1 MLKIGRLTDYGTLIM
16 THMARDSG
24 RLFAAQEI
32 ALAVGVA
39 QPTATKL
46 LKMLARSGLL
56 ESRRGIHGGY
66 NLARAPAEISM
77 GEVISAL
84 EGPMGLTDCGTAS
97 TPRECNR
104 GDSCSA
110 RANWQ
115 RISQAVSDA
124 LDSVSLAEMAQPSQ
138 TVQVHRRPISS
149 QGLHS

>member
-66 NLARAPAEISM
+66 SLARAPSEISM

-104 GDSCSA
+104 GESCSA